1 MLSLTSVIHCSSY
14 ITKKNQWLSTRIS
27 FLNYRTSI
35 DIDIKDFNRLDSIK
49 NVLLM
54 LPEKFKILIAAANL
68 INGRLQN
75 FIRSRSEQD
84 NLFFS
89 G

>member
-1 MLSLTSVIHCSSY
+1 MLSLTSVILCSSY

-84 NLFFS
+84 YLFFS